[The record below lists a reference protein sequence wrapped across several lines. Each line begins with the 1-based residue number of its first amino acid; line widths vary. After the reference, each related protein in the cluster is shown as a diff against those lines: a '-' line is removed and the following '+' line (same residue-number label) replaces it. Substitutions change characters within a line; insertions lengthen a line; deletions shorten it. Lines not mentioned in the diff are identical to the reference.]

1 MNQSTKYTLES
12 DQSELITRKDD
23 VTYVQNNI
31 KKRNSMCPT
40 LSYTQ
45 RFAGWFLFFGT
56 GTICSMGSTKL
67 LKTMD
72 KQNILKFAI
81 YYTLSLVLSMTASLF
96 MWGPWEQLKF
106 MFEKTR
112 RGTTIVFLCSIVV
125 VMTCCIVNVRGGN
138 IPRGVILILV
148 AFQQLAYIWY
158 NLSFVPYLREILC
171 CECLKEKKEEE
182 EDVRDLL

>member
-96 MWGPWEQLKF
+96 MWGPWE
-106 MFEKTR
+106 
-112 RGTTIVFLCSIVV
+112 
-125 VMTCCIVNVRGGN
+125 
-138 IPRGVILILV
+138 
-148 AFQQLAYIWY
+148 
-158 NLSFVPYLREILC
+158 
-171 CECLKEKKEEE
+171 
-182 EDVRDLL
+182 